1 MLISAYIIKD
11 NLAVWNALTLHID
24 LIRNYRA
31 VKVIVDNSFYNK
43 YLPKKDKKKY
53 NFIVINSKKELFKI
67 CNINEKEIFTI
78 SVFDTLELKLTSY
91 LSFKKIKTFF
101 WVQGIIPE
109 ESYMRNKSNLR
120 FRILNFLEKLA
131 LKVSDAHI
139 FVSDYMVLFYE
150 KKYGFK
156 SKNFTVVPCSS
167 DLTYTGVEKI
177 KNSFCYI
184 GGLSKWQKIEEA
196 LKIYENI
203 QSKLDNSEFHLIT
216 RDIEQA
222 KVIVDKYK
230 NIKSKIKIYSLD
242 DRKQI
247 EKTLSKMEFGFLL
260 RDDDPVNN
268 VSSPIK
274 LAEYLSCDVN
284 VIISD
289 SISSYAPLVEEFQA
303 GTVVNKSFS
312 LDEMPQYKKEN
323 SLNLFQNIFSLDI
336 LDAKYKN
343 YLERIND

>member
-24 LIRNYRA
+24 LIGNYREI
-31 VKVIVDNSFYNK
+31 KVIVSDIFYNN
-43 YLPKKDKKKY
+43 YLPHKDKDKY
-53 NFIVINSKKELFKI
+53 EYIVISNKLELFKV
-67 CNINEKEIFTI
+67 CNSNEKEIFII
-78 SVFDTLELKLTSY
+78 SVFDTLEIKLISY

-101 WVQGIIPE
+101 WVQGAIPE
-109 ESYMRNKSNLR
+109 ESFMRNKSNLR
-120 FRILNFLEKLA
+120 FRILSFLEKIA
-131 LKVSDAHI
+131 LNITDAHI
-139 FVSDYMVLFYE
+139 FVSDYMALFYE
-150 KKYGFK
+150 KKYDFK
-156 SKNFTVVPCSS
+156 SNSFTVVPCSS
-167 DLTYTGVEKI
+167 DLTYTRIEKI
-177 KNSFCYI
+177 ENSFCYI

-196 LKIYENI
+196 LEIYEEI

-222 KVIVDKYK
+222 KVIVEKYE
-230 NIKSKIKIYSLD
+230 NIKSKIKIYSLN

-247 EKTLSKMEFGFLL
+247 EDTLSKMEFGFLL

-289 SISSYAPLVEEFQA
+289 SINSYAPLIQKYDS
-303 GTVVNKSFS
+303 GIVVRRGFILN
-312 LDEMPQYKKEN
+312 EMPKYKLGT
-323 SLNLFQNIFSLDI
+323 SLELFQNIFSFVI
-336 LDAKYKN
+336 LKEKYKQLIGVN
-343 YLERIND
+343 K

>member
-31 VKVIVDNSFYNK
+31 VKVIVSDIFYHN
-43 YLPKKDKKKY
+43 YLPQKDKHKY
-53 NFIVINSKKELFKI
+53 EYIVIGHKIDLFKMYKS
-67 CNINEKEIFTI
+67 NEKEIFTI
-78 SVFDTLELKLTSY
+78 SIFDTLELKLLSY
-91 LSFKKIKTFF
+91 LSLKKIKTFF
-101 WVQGIIPE
+101 WVQGVIPE
-109 ESYMRNKSNLR
+109 ESFMRNKSKLR
-120 FRILNFLEKLA
+120 FNILSFLEKLA
-131 LKVSDAHI
+131 LKISDAHI

-150 KKYGFK
+150 KKYDFK

-196 LKIYENI
+196 LNIYEDI

-222 KVIVDKYK
+222 NVIIGKYE
-230 NIKSKIKIYSLD
+230 NIRSKIKIYSLS
-242 DRKQI
+242 DRKEI
-247 EKTLSKMEFGFLL
+247 EEALSKMEFGFLL
-260 RDDDPVNN
+260 RDNDPVNN

-289 SISSYAPLVEEFQA
+289 SIKSYAPLIHKYDS
-303 GTVVNKSFS
+303 GVVVSKNFILS
-312 LDEMPQYKKEN
+312 EMPKYKSGTPLK
-323 SLNLFQNIFSLDI
+323 LFQNIFSFMI
-336 LDAKYKN
+336 LKEKYKQLIGVN
-343 YLERIND
+343 Q